1 MGLAAECIGWDYATF
16 LQYVLA
22 SAPRLGE
29 LRNYENPLL
38 K

>member
-1 MGLAAECIGWDYATF
+1 MGLAAEGMGWDYATF

-29 LRNYENPLL
+29 LRNYESSLE
-38 K
+38 